1 MYDGC
6 YLDRLSKGF
15 KAMKKTGVNWERGS
29 SGGWRRGAQQEWRK
43 QRERETER
51 EKLYNISQ
59 LIDFTNIPSH
69 LSSWITRCVM
79 HHSW

>member
-6 YLDRLSKGF
+6 YFDRLSKGF

-43 QRERETER
+43 QRERET
-51 EKLYNISQ
+51 LQYIT
-59 LIDFTNIPSH
+59 TN
-69 LSSWITRCVM
+69 
-79 HHSW
+79 